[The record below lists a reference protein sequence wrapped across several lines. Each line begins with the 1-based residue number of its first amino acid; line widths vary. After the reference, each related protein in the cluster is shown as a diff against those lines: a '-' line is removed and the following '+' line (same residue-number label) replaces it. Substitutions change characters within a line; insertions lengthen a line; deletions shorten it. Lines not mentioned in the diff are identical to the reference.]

1 MKMLN
6 IGVNCKVITFFFFF
20 LQSNE
25 NIVLDAM
32 QNYRLMT
39 QSYRVVLSLVQ
50 FKTLI

>member
-6 IGVNCKVITFFFFF
+6 IGVNCKVITFFFF